1 MNMKNVLRLENLYG
15 FYLGVS
21 GEYHFEDYDGNYYT
35 LENNTV
41 YVNGKE
47 YCKVNEELRSY
58 IVEKSLE
65 DLPF

>member
-1 MNMKNVLRLENLYG
+1 MENVLRLENLYG
-15 FYLGVS
+15 FYLGAS
-21 GEYHFEDYDGNYYT
+21 GGCHFEDYDGNYYT

-41 YVNGKE
+41 YVNGKK
-47 YCKVNEELRSY
+47 YCKVSEELRSY